1 MTGFEKE
8 LGEKERRICEIVDQ
22 SALYN
27 LRKWWNKQSSFLE
40 ALSGKQSDEQLL
52 WMNTEPMMSNNPN
65 PSSMRI
71 TGHVEEGISIIAV
84 NLV

>member
-27 LRKWWNKQSSFLE
+27 LRK
-40 ALSGKQSDEQLL
+40 
-52 WMNTEPMMSNNPN
+52 
-65 PSSMRI
+65 
-71 TGHVEEGISIIAV
+71 
-84 NLV
+84 